1 MSRRGAAMAGLTLA
15 QPAEMV
21 VEEQLETRLGK
32 IPVERIIR
40 NPGQPRTQFD
50 QAALLDL
57 ASSIVRHGQLQPV
70 RVQAPDADGNYM
82 LIDGERRWRAL
93 QLAGLDAAEAVIE
106 YDLGDQAER
115 KAFEQALVANLHRED
130 LSRHDQA
137 HAVGEYKRYFSLTND
152 EVAERLNRSLSWVDG
167 LLAFAALAPET
178 QDLMDT
184 HGLATQLAKSIRAL
198 GPADQRLLVDKLRD
212 LPNRAHQL
220 EMTRLVKDLT
230 REGSTSVGDAIAT
243 SSSLLERRHD
253 AADSEVDDR
262 EGGRNADAGSPRGSR
277 QRGSSGSDQGRHI
290 GRPRRFTAPFTIE
303 EIAGVGFM
311 RVKPAGLS
319 VPRLLTSADVPHAVY
334 LEALV
339 ADLIAY
345 RDACAASLDGA
356 TPWRDILDAVR
367 GVLVDDAGSSC

>member
-1 MSRRGAAMAGLTLA
+1 MSRRGAAMASLTLA
-15 QPAEMV
+15 QPTEMV
-21 VEEQLETRLGK
+21 IEAHQETRLGK
-32 IPVERIIR
+32 IPVERIVR

-50 QAALLDL
+50 QAGLLDL
-57 ASSIVRHGQLQPV
+57 ASSLVRHGQLQPV

-93 QLAGLDAAEAVIE
+93 QLAGIEAAEAVIE
-106 YDLGDQAER
+106 YNLGDQAER

-137 HAVGEYKRYFSLTND
+137 QAVGEYKRYFSLTND

-167 LLAFAALAPET
+167 LVAFAALAPET
-178 QDLMDT
+178 QELMDT
-184 HGLATQLAKSIRAL
+184 HGLATQLAKSVRAL
-198 GPADQRLLVDKLRD
+198 GPADQRLLVEKLRD

-230 REGSTSVGDAIAT
+230 REGSTSVGEAIAT
-243 SSSLLERRHD
+243 SSSLLDQRRDAVDAGVDDGEGGHD
-253 AADSEVDDR
+253 AGATSSR
-262 EGGRNADAGSPRGSR
+262 GPRTRGNADAG
-277 QRGSSGSDQGRHI
+277 QGRPI

-319 VPRLLTSADVPHAVY
+319 VPRLLSSSEVPHAVY

-339 ADLIAY
+339 KDLIAY
-345 RDACAASLDGA
+345 RDACAGSLDGA
-356 TPWRDILDAVR
+356 TLWQELLDAVR
-367 GVLVDDAGSSC
+367 HILDDGAVGA